1 MSTAILNRS
10 VDHEGLRTHGRS
22 WVFSDHDQ
30 VQTPHFPTGDGA
42 CSKPCDCGVPCG
54 RCVAASPLPTLADRR
69 PAAAICC
76 ALHSALCTLLYSVLS
91 SLLFSSVCPL
101 FSFVCHLSSAHCPL
115 SSLTS
120 ADTVQVP
127 VGHSEPGAGRL
138 AGQRASDRKHLSRP
152 VRERSSIFTTCPCVF
167 AVFECLSCAFSAP
180 QCLDLCFPC
189 AFSAFPCAFTA
200 FQCLSLCF
208 QCL

>member
-1 MSTAILNRS
+1 MADRGSFQTTTKSKLHTFRPVTVHARNPATA
-10 VDHEGLRTHGRS
+10 
-22 WVFSDHDQ
+22 
-30 VQTPHFPTGDGA
+30 A
-42 CSKPCDCGVPCG
+42 CPAAG
-54 RCVAASPLPTLADRR
+54 ASPR
-69 PAAAICC
+69 AICRPLLIAGQLLPSAALC
-76 ALHSALCTLLYSVLS
+76 TLHSALSSILS

-167 AVFECLSCAFSAP
+167 AAFECLSCAFSAP

-189 AFSAFPCAFTA
+189 AFSAFPVHSLPFSAFPCAFSA
-200 FQCLSLCF
+200 FECLATMTGLMG
-208 QCL
+208 